1 MGEPEAKPTQQALA
15 PVAREKAARAARLW
29 GGMTLSLV
37 AVLSALVIWHLV
49 RRGRVIQ
56 SGLGP
61 ARPDSRLSLP
71 PTDSQG
77 SS

>member
-1 MGEPEAKPTQQALA
+1 MGATEAKPTRQALP
-15 PVAREKAARAARLW
+15 PVARAKAARAVRLW

-37 AVLSALVIWHLV
+37 AVLSSLVIWHLV
-49 RRGRVIQ
+49 RRGRLIQ

-61 ARPDSRLSLP
+61 ARPNTRLSLP